1 MISHLFYYSNYFS
14 TVEEYQELTSREEE
28 DLKLLL
34 SSRPDAFK
42 DAEEFTERL
51 SEELASL
58 DAVSNVGSL

>member
-1 MISHLFYYSNYFS
+1 MCLCDSDHFC

-28 DLKLLL
+28 DLKSLL

-58 DAVSNVGSL
+58 DAVSITGLL

>member
-1 MISHLFYYSNYFS
+1 MFLGRCNHIA

-28 DLKLLL
+28 DLKFLL

-58 DAVSNVGSL
+58 DAVSVIGSL